1 MLKRLFLTSIIILIS
16 IFVMDTSNISS
27 SISTPS
33 IIKNGSIPNE
43 LPIATLSIDKIN
55 INKPIYKLD
64 SSNNTV
70 EKNVELLHGSIF
82 PDKSNSII
90 FLAAHS
96 GNSNV
101 SYFNDLDKLN
111 KGDEINFY
119 YKNKKY
125 VYIVDNK
132 FLEDKDGDIEINK
145 SSNNQLVL
153 TTCSRADSKKQLII
167 NSNLKR

>member
-1 MLKRLFLTSIIILIS
+1 MLKRLFLVSIIILIS
-16 IFVMDTSNISS
+16 IFITNTSNISS
-27 SISTPS
+27 SITTSS
-33 IIKNGSIPNE
+33 IIKNGGKPNE
-43 LPIATLSIDKIN
+43 LPIANLSIEKIH
-55 INKPIYKLD
+55 INKPIYKIN
-64 SSNNTV
+64 SNNNTV
-70 EKNVELLHGSIF
+70 EKNVELLKGSIL
-82 PDKSNSII
+82 PDKNNSII

-101 SYFNDLDKLN
+101 SYFNDLNKLN

-119 YKNKKY
+119 YKSKKY
-125 VYIVDNK
+125 TYVVNNK

-153 TTCSRADSKKQLII
+153 TTCSTTDSSKQLIV